1 MGIFPRLSSL
11 EPGFLKKDTIK
22 FAKANRMFLGEIENM
37 SDKELLK
44 LDMVQIYVLPASGK
58 RIEMK
63 QKKKKRNK
71 ISVKF
76 RIFCYP

>member
-1 MGIFPRLSSL
+1 MGIFPRLNSL

-63 QKKKKRNK
+63 QKKKKK
-71 ISVKF
+71 K
-76 RIFCYP
+76 